1 MAKKIEI
8 IIFAHHGGFGGS
20 LHLTRALNLYSSV
33 YKVHLINAIPAP
45 YGLDNHTAIASQTM
59 VSDHARVDK
68 LISRINHFFICDYQG
83 LIPIC
88 KYLSKKHNR
97 VISHRIKKQTGLS
110 TLLGFLKTKKVVFF
124 WSGTKYLNNHNVI
137 NKWIKDIGCKKRFAM
152 LDLLRCDPG
161 ALPLYQPFGLSPAP
175 KKFTKFTLCHSPGKK
190 YQYKNGPGGKGTAF
204 IESAFSHMKSKY
216 DIDYYIL
223 KDCPYEEALS
233 IKGQSHIFVDQ
244 IMPNIGG
251 MGKSALESFM
261 LGTPVMSDVRF
272 CKFVAPY
279 NDCPV
284 INIESENTLINHLD
298 YLYNNQD
305 KLSKIRLEGLKWGR
319 ALSFK
324 NTSIYLDKNISW

>member
-1 MAKKIEI
+1 MAKKREI

-20 LHLTRALNLYSSV
+20 LHLTRALNLYSLK

-45 YGLDNHTAIASQTM
+45 YGLDDHAAVASQTM
-59 VSDHARVDK
+59 ISDYAKVDS
-68 LISRINHFFICDYQG
+68 LVSRINHFFICDYQG

-88 KYLSKKHNR
+88 KYLSKKYNR
-97 VISHRIKKQTGLS
+97 VVSHRVKKQTGFGI
-110 TLLGFLKTKKVVFF
+110 LLGFLKTKNIVFF
-124 WSGTKYLNNHNVI
+124 WSGTKYLNNHNII
-137 NKWIKDIGCKKRFAM
+137 NKWVKDIGCKKRFAM
-152 LDLLRCDPG
+152 PDLLRCDPE
-161 ALPLYQPFGLSPAP
+161 ALPLYQPFNLSPTD
-175 KKFTKFTLCHSPGKK
+175 KKFTTFTLCHSPGKK

-216 DIDYYIL
+216 DIDYHIL
-223 KDCPYEEALS
+223 KDCSYDEALE

-272 CKFVAPY
+272 CKFIKPY
-279 NDCPV
+279 DGCPV
-284 INIESENTLINHLD
+284 INIESEKVLIKHLD

-305 KLSKIRLEGLKWGR
+305 ALRDIRLEGLKWGR
-319 ALSFK
+319 VLSLK
-324 NTSIYLDKNISW
+324 NTAVYLDKNISW